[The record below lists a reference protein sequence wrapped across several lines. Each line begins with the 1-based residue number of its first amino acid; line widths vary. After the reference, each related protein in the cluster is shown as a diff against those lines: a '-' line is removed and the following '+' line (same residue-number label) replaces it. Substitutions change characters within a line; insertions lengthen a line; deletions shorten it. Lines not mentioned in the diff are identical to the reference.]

1 MKYIHLIYLKVFG
14 EKGTSIIDFGTN
26 LTVIAGPSNTGKS
39 YIYKSIKFLFGGEAP
54 FKKNVGYDAF
64 ELLIDTGNGTI
75 KLTRE
80 IGSNKIHI
88 ESSNLEI
95 TSGDYFTARKDS
107 DLVVSVND
115 VLLAIIG
122 ISKNIKIPKSKDGI
136 MIAFTWN
143 MLMQLFMYDEDH
155 MDRESSILIGK
166 SYATATSVIAAI
178 DYLISQRNFDEFS
191 KENTEREQ
199 KKIVAALANFI
210 DEKQTKFKTE
220 SEKIKTLFENNEIND
235 ETTQNLKEELLTE
248 FNLISTKLSNSISL
262 IQEKS
267 IKLSTLNEEEL
278 KLGIE
283 IEQFKELASQYQ
295 SDIARLSLIY
305 ESNKLV
311 GTKARKTHCEFC
323 HSEIE
328 IKPNENL
335 KEATEAELKNTSI
348 NLNELQK
355 TIETLENNRSN
366 LSKEIAKLENEKKK
380 IENTINSDLKPQQ
393 SEISAKLDLLT
404 NASLYLKYKQI
415 NKTLSED
422 KDTIINNS
430 SKASSKFR
438 PKELLP
444 DNFYTEI
451 ANNFLKIAKSSNYAP
466 SNTASFDK
474 KSFDIVFNNE
484 EKKENGKGYRAL
496 FNSFLVFAFKDYLSK
511 HAKLNPHFYFL
522 DSPLKGLSLR
532 DKDKANDENNV
543 RLGLFSYLAKY
554 NDGNQIII
562 IENTD
567 DHELCDIAAD
577 GEKIK
582 IVKFTQEIGN
592 GRYGFLDGIY
602 REKSND

>member
-1 MKYIHLIYLKVFG
+1 MEYIHLIYLKVFG
-14 EKGTSIIDFGTN
+14 EKGTSTIDFGTN

-54 FKKNVGYDAF
+54 FKKNIGYDTF
-64 ELLIDTGNGTI
+64 ELLIDTANGTI
-75 KLTRE
+75 KLTRK
-80 IGSNKIHI
+80 IGSNTIHV
-88 ESSNLEI
+88 ESSNSKI
-95 TSGDYFTARKDS
+95 ASGDYFSTRKDS
-107 DLVVSVND
+107 DLVVSIND
-115 VLLAIIG
+115 VLLAVIG
-122 ISKNIKIPKSKDGI
+122 MSKNIKIPKNKDGI

-199 KKIVAALANFI
+199 KKIVSALTNFI
-210 DEKQTKFKTE
+210 DKKQTEFETE
-220 SEKIKTLFENNEIND
+220 SKEIKILFGNNEINE
-235 ETTQNLKEELLTE
+235 ETIQNLKTELLTQ
-248 FNLISTKLSNSISL
+248 FNLISTKLSNNISL

-267 IKLSTLNEEEL
+267 IKLSSLNDKEL
-278 KLGIE
+278 KLATE

-305 ESNKLV
+305 ESNELIGK
-311 GTKARKTHCEFC
+311 KARKTHCEFC

-328 IKPNENL
+328 IKPNTNI
-335 KEATEAELKNTSI
+335 KEAAKAELKITSI
-348 NLNELQK
+348 NLKELQN
-355 TIETLENNRSN
+355 TIETLENSRNQITRQ
-366 LSKEIAKLENEKKK
+366 IAKLENEKQE
-380 IENTINSDLKPQQ
+380 IEITINSDLKPQQ
-393 SEISAKLDLLT
+393 TEISTKLDLLT
-404 NASLYLKYKQI
+404 NASLYLQYEEI
-415 NKTLSED
+415 NKTLLED

-430 SKASSKFR
+430 KATSKFE

-444 DNFYTEI
+444 DDFYTEI
-451 ANNFLKIAKSSNYAP
+451 TNNFLKISKSSNYVP
-466 SNTASFDK
+466 SNTASFNK
-474 KSFDIVFNNE
+474 KTFDIIFNDE

-496 FNSFLVFAFKDYLSK
+496 FNSFLIFAFKEYLYK
-511 HAKLNPHFYFL
+511 HAKINPHFYFL

-543 RLGLFSYLAKY
+543 RLGLFSYLSKY
-554 NDGNQIII
+554 NDDDQIII

-567 DHELCDIAAD
+567 DHELCDIAED

-582 IVKFTQEIGN
+582 VIKFTQEKGN

-602 REKSND
+602 REKNN